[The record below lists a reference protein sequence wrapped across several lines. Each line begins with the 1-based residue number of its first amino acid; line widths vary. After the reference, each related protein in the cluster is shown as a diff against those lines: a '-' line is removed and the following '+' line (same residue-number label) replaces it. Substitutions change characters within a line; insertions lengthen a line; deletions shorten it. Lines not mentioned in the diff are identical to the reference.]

1 MNHSETGQ
9 AETIPCMLPT
19 SGNYKLEAAVSAAIK
34 EVHGDQA
41 EDLNRRLGLLKR
53 AQDQGEKRPG

>member
-1 MNHSETGQ
+1 
-9 AETIPCMLPT
+9 MLPT